1 MPPPMLQAAERQE
14 AFLRLSPSDLLAA
27 DDSKP
32 HAAVLYRWLKTALS
46 GGKRDYDLD
55 HLDFDR
61 ASFRSDRDLD
71 AVLLER
77 MRAYVLSGQET
88 RSDPFWYTLV
98 TMTLRDRIG
107 IRFTETV
114 GRVERHFYVFP
125 SCVFVSEVHTPGV
138 AGGAGTVAAAVE
150 PDPDEL
156 GLSEDARNQ
165 YEADRRAAAAYNRR
179 LIVTTKFYGFSVSV
193 RDGTPLTQLASTL
206 HRAKGGAM
214 GATDDSTRFH
224 YLELLQ
230 HHKALPGT
238 EAAGV
243 RNAEY
248 PVSRSLDTQVNGK
261 PVPVGVLEGT
271 SGRTSLKDKAKA
283 VAARIKRD
291 LKKLLTK
298 SDPVADTVRVE
309 LGNSQARQ
317 KSLFE
322 VKYSPSDVNALKMQ
336 AAAQTKK
343 APTRYGLLRKREQ
356 ALNAGQ
362 DADTLIDKQINE
374 TLIVSY
380 LLDTSD
386 RARFKQI
393 VCRYRHLEHDD
404 DRHVVY
410 TIPVDGYGKR
420 TGTAITAMALHN
432 VRESLDVMYVTVHAV
447 DDYSEHYLVTPDT
460 QDGAKDKPPSKLAFR
475 RVDADD
481 HGRRSSFET
490 DPRKAAA
497 QASKRASASGATE
510 PIRTLF
516 QRAAQGSTLLQFL
529 THIYVSAVRSE
540 MGHAH
545 YRYLVPKGGA
555 GTFHVASSRN
565 ARYVRFN
572 NAFHFVHMMA
582 CASHQFE
589 CLTCAGG
596 KMRKGW
602 FGSKQGTL
610 LNLVC
615 AAKGSNVQVTATF
628 PVDTFTASPTPVT
641 SAEYVKSIIRV
652 DTRGWRWGNR
662 PSVEQSLLTAPAT
675 ILNTVR
681 QHYRAV
687 LGNLGAL
694 LERGDY
700 EEFFY
705 LMRRRDFWLHYAKH
719 LQLVHGYAF
728 KEVVAPQYHDVFL
741 QELFYH
747 QLRTAWAAS
756 ANRSASVGDTQRI
769 PTFIADGTSDAFRA
783 VIHDAHRTI
792 FALKGMN
799 THTDPEQRLKHV
811 ANLLQS
817 FGRHQSTAAEIA
829 LSADAARVDT
839 NELEMET
846 DQEALRRTIEHL
858 KKQYNITDPMLVI
871 DLQQKNAQLL
881 FHFLHFVENN
891 GTLDTLGHLHVSFGH
906 LRQLQT
912 VIEHVAQTKADDPND
927 AGVGQTQGSW
937 WSRRFAGKTNVEAI
951 ARRFFS
957 LEPYLT
963 LDPVLV
969 QHMQKTDD
977 FRYMLQDW
985 QYAERLMFIR
995 VHAHTH
1001 GSGLFQSQGKQ
1012 YKHLDLYAFLPTYV
1026 YLTREARNLLQRLT
1040 DENRLK
1046 QLVEAIKTRE
1056 RKGGGA
1062 LVPTKAMTPDE
1073 RREFDDRREQNL
1085 ILHGLLYF
1093 MKQQLVE
1100 SSGTNVFL
1108 LHMHNQRGGNAV
1120 GTAKTQQLWLFGQ
1133 WHRQYILYDLKHY
1146 ISNADTSGLRSVQL
1160 SPDSVEHEQ
1169 RRIYNL
1175 LDDRLYETPAD
1186 MEEWLR
1192 AIRNAVT
1199 GRLEA
1204 QTTVKE
1210 EATRRSSRAK
1220 RASRRRRSLEGTAAH
1235 RTLRNTGADPDAT
1248 ETAIVLGEGAVE
1260 RKQKMLAFVELIQT
1274 FVTKG
1279 RVGHNPSPDGI
1290 HYPTTDI
1297 MWLLF
1302 CELYTFTPGMYNHI
1316 LAMVHYR
1323 LRKCEDAAML
1333 SSGGL
1338 FNDVLTPTTQ
1348 AFSLYERNLHYY
1360 VSVNAP
1366 AAGTSR
1372 GGKEYLLQ
1380 LDTDTVS
1387 RTQAKDIRK
1396 ELASWSVLTNTTHA
1410 GAISTRLMLSMLVDH
1425 VGLLSRATGDVTD
1438 PLDTELAEVQCL
1450 SWPRY
1455 LAKKKA
1461 RDWTDPESALPV
1473 SLVLNG
1479 LFATHAAL
1487 RGFILPLITY
1497 CMPSP
1502 VVQAASVGGA
1512 VASTA
1517 RKAGT
1522 TAGSFALSSALG
1534 GVGHLA
1540 LWLAKS
1546 VLSKAAS
1553 TVLSPV
1559 GLGMGLGVLLAKGGV
1574 STVVKEAMAI
1584 VKDDNPLARFF
1595 ISGASAAQ
1603 AVSKGVAKSTGVQAA
1618 LHTLSA
1624 YLLCNTR
1631 ILNVKT
1637 KFRLN
1642 NVFYKWEFDLAVDV
1656 TTGQILMYY
1665 GIDEKNIPKQ
1675 IQHKTYAEAF
1685 QALRNRDNKRRYQ
1698 SMNDTV
1704 HAIKTHKLQAEQAR
1718 GSKRRRYS
1726 RRSTGRRA
1734 RPSQRAAVRRRFY
1747 GGRVFSKKNRHRLAR

>member
-1 MPPPMLQAAERQE
+1 M
-14 AFLRLSPSDLLAA
+14 RLSPSDLLAA

-61 ASFRSDRDLD
+61 ASFRSARDLD

-77 MRAYVLSGQET
+77 MRAYVLPGQESRT
-88 RSDPFWYTLV
+88 DPFWHTLL
-98 TMTLRDRIG
+98 TMTLNDRIG
-107 IRFTETV
+107 VRFTETT
-114 GRVERHFYVFP
+114 GRIERHYYVFP
-125 SCVFVSEVHTPGV
+125 SCVFVSEIHAPKMD
-138 AGGAGTVAAAVE
+138 ANADAAAIE
-150 PDPDEL
+150 PDQEDL
-156 GLSEDARNQ
+156 ALSEDERDQ
-165 YEADRRAAAAYNRR
+165 YEADRRAAAAHNRR

-224 YLELLQ
+224 YLELIQ
-230 HHKALPGT
+230 QHKALPGT

-243 RNAEY
+243 KNADY
-248 PVSRSLDTQVNGK
+248 PVSRSMDTEVSGK
-261 PVPVGVLEGT
+261 AIPVGVMEET
-271 SGRTSLKDKAKA
+271 SGQTSLVDKAKA

-298 SDPVADTVRVE
+298 ADPVANAIRVE
-309 LGNSQARQ
+309 LGNSQTRQ
-317 KSLFE
+317 KGLFE
-322 VKYSPSDVNALKMQ
+322 VKFSPSDVNAIKMQ
-336 AAAQTKK
+336 EVADTKK
-343 APTRYGLLRKREQ
+343 APTRYGHLRNREK
-356 ALNAGQ
+356 ALHSGK
-362 DADTLIDKQINE
+362 DASSIIDKQINE
-374 TLIVSY
+374 TVIVSY

-386 RARFKQI
+386 RVRFKQI
-393 VCRYRHLEHDD
+393 VCRYRHLQHED

-410 TIPVDGYGKR
+410 TIPVEGYGKR
-420 TGTAITAMALHN
+420 TGTAITSMALHN

-447 DDYSEHYLVTPDT
+447 DDYSEQYLVTPNT
-460 QDGAKDKPPSKLAFR
+460 QEGDKNKPPTKLVFK
-475 RVDADD
+475 RVDPDD
-481 HGRRSSFET
+481 HSRRSSFET
-490 DPRKAAA
+490 DPRNAGK
-497 QASKRASASGATE
+497 QGSKRASAESGNTE

-516 QRAAQGSTLLQFL
+516 QRAAQESTLLQFL

-545 YRYLVPKGGA
+545 YRYLVPKGGN
-555 GTFHVASSRN
+555 GTFNIASSRN
-565 ARYVRFN
+565 ARYIRFN
-572 NAFHFVHMMA
+572 NAFHFVHLMA

-589 CLTCAGG
+589 CITCPGG
-596 KMRKGW
+596 KLRRGW
-602 FGSKQGTL
+602 FGSKKGTL
-610 LNLVC
+610 LNLIC

-628 PVDTFTASPTPVT
+628 PVDKFTASPTPVT
-641 SAEYVKSIIRV
+641 SAEYVKAIIRV
-652 DTRGWRWGNR
+652 DTKGWWGGTR
-662 PSVEQSLLTAPAT
+662 PTVAQSLLTAPET

-681 QHYRAV
+681 HHYRNV
-687 LGNLGAL
+687 LGNLGTL

-705 LMRRRDFWLHYAKH
+705 LMRRRDFWLHYSKH

-728 KEVVAPQYHDVFL
+728 KEVVAPQYHDVFM

-756 ANRSASVGDTQRI
+756 TNRSASIADTQRI

-783 VIHDAHRTI
+783 VIQDAHRTI

-799 THTDPEQRLKHV
+799 VHMDKDQQLKHV

-817 FGRHQSTAAEIA
+817 FGKHQSTAADLA
-829 LSADAARVDT
+829 MSTDVSRVNT
-839 NELEMET
+839 NELEIET
-846 DQEALRRTIEHL
+846 DQGALKQTIAHL
-858 KKQYNITDPMLVI
+858 MKQYNITDPMLVI

-906 LRQLQT
+906 LKQMQT
-912 VIEHVAQTKADDPND
+912 VIEHVARTKADSPQD
-927 AGVGQTQGSW
+927 AGIGQTRKSW
-937 WSRRFAGKTNVEAI
+937 WTRWFAGKMNVETI

-957 LEPYLT
+957 MEPYLT

-1001 GSGLFQSQGKQ
+1001 GMGTFLSQGKQ

-1040 DENRLK
+1040 NENRLK
-1046 QLVEAIKTRE
+1046 QLVQAIKTRE
-1056 RKGGGA
+1056 RKGGEA
-1062 LVPTKAMTPDE
+1062 LVPTKVMTPAE
-1073 RREFDDRREQNL
+1073 RQAYENKREENM

-1093 MKQQLVE
+1093 MKQQLIE
-1100 SSGTNVFL
+1100 SSGTNIFL
-1108 LHMHNQRGGNAV
+1108 LHMHNAGGRNAV

-1146 ISNADTSGLRSVQL
+1146 ISTDDTTGLRSVKL
-1160 SPDSVEHEQ
+1160 SPESVEHEE

-1175 LDDRLYETPAD
+1175 LDDRLYESPSD
-1186 MEEWLR
+1186 MKKWLN

-1199 GRLEA
+1199 NRLEA

-1210 EATRRSSRAK
+1210 EATRRASRAK
-1220 RASRRRRSLEGTAAH
+1220 RASKRRRDIEGTEAH
-1235 RTLRNTGADPDAT
+1235 ETLRDRSPDADAT
-1248 ETAIVLGEGAVE
+1248 ETAIVLGEGAIE
-1260 RKQKMLAFVELIQT
+1260 RKQKMLAFVKIIQT

-1279 RVGHNPSPDGI
+1279 RVGNSVSADGM

-1323 LRKCEDAAML
+1323 LRRCEDAAML
-1333 SSGGL
+1333 FSGGL
-1338 FNDVLTPTTQ
+1338 FNDILTPTTQ
-1348 AFSLYERNLHYY
+1348 AFSLYDRNLNYY

-1372 GGKEYLLQ
+1372 GGREYLLQ
-1380 LDTDTVS
+1380 LDTGPDSDV
-1387 RTQAKDIRK
+1387 RGEPKDIRK
-1396 ELASWSVLTNTTHA
+1396 ALSGWSVLTNKSHSK
-1410 GAISTRLMLSMLVDH
+1410 GAISTRMMLSMLVDH
-1425 VGLLSRATGDVTD
+1425 VGLLSRATKQVTD
-1438 PLDTELAEVQCL
+1438 PLETELAEVQCL

-1455 LAKKKA
+1455 LAKKKVN
-1461 RDWTDPESALPV
+1461 DWTKSEHALPI
-1473 SLVLNG
+1473 SLAING
-1479 LFATHAAL
+1479 IFATNAL
-1487 RGFILPLITY
+1487 LRKFILPVITY
-1497 CMPSP
+1497 VMPSP
-1502 VVQAASVGGA
+1502 VVQVAKAGYA
-1512 VASTA
+1512 VTSTA
-1517 RKAGT
+1517 QKAGT
-1522 TAGSFALSSALG
+1522 AVGGLALSSALG
-1534 GVGHLA
+1534 GIGDLA
-1540 LWLAKS
+1540 MWLGKS
-1546 VLSKAAS
+1546 VLSKAVS
-1553 TVLSPV
+1553 TAVSPV
-1559 GLGMGLGVLLAKGGV
+1559 GLGMGLGVLLAKGGM
-1574 STVVKEAMAI
+1574 SNIVKEAMAI
-1584 VKDDNPLARFF
+1584 VKDSNPLARFF
-1595 ISGASAAQ
+1595 IAGVNTTKAMGKGFVKNTGIQSA
-1603 AVSKGVAKSTGVQAA
+1603 
-1618 LHTLSA
+1618 LNTLSA
-1624 YLLCNTR
+1624 YMLCNTR

-1637 KFRLN
+1637 RFRLN

-1656 TTGQILMYY
+1656 LTGQILMYY

-1675 IQHKTYAEAF
+1675 VQHKTYTEAF
-1685 QALRNRDNKRRYQ
+1685 QALREKGTRRYQ
-1698 SMNDTV
+1698 SMDETV
-1704 HAIKTHKLQAEQAR
+1704 QAIKTHKLQDALTR
-1718 GSKRRRYS
+1718 GNMRRVQS
-1726 RRSTGRRA
+1726 RRSSGRRA
-1734 RPSQRAAVRRRFY
+1734 RPSQRATVRRRFY
-1747 GGRVFSKKNRHRLAR
+1747 GGGVFSKKHASPAALHRPCHSRKIHR